1 MKKLIFTL
9 VCAAFLGQF
18 NSATAQVGLN
28 NPNPDPSSILDL
40 KSTDKGLLIPRMTT
54 GERNAMAIGTPTPAK
69 GLLVFDTSLD
79 RIYFWDGAKWRAANV
94 VVADS
99 TGTNEVLRV
108 GTRMSVGSGYTASQP
123 ASNGLLVE
131 GNTGI
136 GTNNPGSDKLSVDG
150 TTKLNGNTS
159 VTGNVSVSGTTTTNT
174 ANVTGTL
181 TAGNIANTGTNSNGP
196 VPKGGIIMWSGST
209 ANIPSGWALC
219 DGNNGT
225 PNLQDRFIVGAG
237 STYAVNATGG
247 SATHTH
253 TTGSAGTHKHN
264 VKGNT
269 HGITTYNPSGTFSST
284 GYFCEDDNNPKW
296 HQDNFLQTGKN
307 SGYGEGQ
314 HAHDIDMDTK
324 NAGAHTHTVSSSNS
338 LPPYYALA
346 FIMKL

>member
-1 MKKLIFTL
+1 VVITFGVT
-9 VCAAFLGQF
+9 
-18 NSATAQVGLN
+18 SYAQVGLN

-69 GLLVFDTSLD
+69 GLLVFDTSLN
-79 RIYFWDGAKWRAANV
+79 RIYFWDGVKWRGANV

-99 TGTNEVLRV
+99 TGANEVLRV

-136 GTNNPGSDKLSVDG
+136 GTNNPGSDRLSVDG

-159 VTGNVSVSGTTTTNT
+159 VTGNVTVSGTTTTNT
-174 ANVTGTL
+174 ANITGTL

-219 DGNNGT
+219 DGTNGT
-225 PNLQDRFIVGAG
+225 PNLQDRFVVGTG
-237 STYAVNATGG
+237 STYAVNAIGG
-247 SATHTH
+247 SATHNH
-253 TTGSAGTHKHN
+253 TTGTAGDHN
-264 VKGNT
+264 HALSSTSNGGNT
-269 HGITTYNPSGTFSST
+269 GGITNYDPTKGTFHSK
-284 GYFCEDDNNPKW
+284 GYYAEDDNQGW
-296 HQDNFLQTGKN
+296 HAHSFLQTGYN
-307 SGYGEGQ
+307 SGYGEGN
-314 HAHDIDMDTK
+314 HAHLLHGNTA
-324 NAGAHTHTVSSSNS
+324 NGGNHTHTVSSANN
-338 LPPYYALA
+338 LPPYYSLA